1 MSEKEDNEQNMDN
14 QMVFDR
20 IKGAL
25 YGVAVGDCLG
35 ALVEFRTWDEIR
47 FQFGRVTEIGPS
59 WLDGSIGEGTDDT
72 AMTLAVAEGIM
83 QTGPMD
89 DPVEMIGA
97 EFVKW
102 FRRGPTGCG
111 NICFR
116 AIAGASRN
124 GRVSKPKRETWFKTA
139 EAVHKVLNGRSG
151 GNGTLM
157 RTAPVALLLQGA
169 ARDKLAYEASKMTH
183 FDDDAAD
190 ACVLY
195 CQLIAR
201 LIRGDEVQEALGV
214 IADTEYERVT
224 LPGAYFAPDP
234 SGYVKDTFNAAL
246 GCFAHLKNF
255 EDILVTVVDLGGDA
269 DTTGAIAGGL
279 AGAAY
284 GYSSIPA
291 RWIAALD
298 DRLKARLDACV
309 RAAGRVWKC
318 WG

>member
-1 MSEKEDNEQNMDN
+1 MIKEK
-14 QMVFDR
+14 VFDR

-59 WLDGSIGEGTDDT
+59 WLDGSIGKGTDDT

-116 AIAGASRN
+116 AIAGASKN
-124 GRVSKPKRETWFKTA
+124 GKVSMPKREAWFKTA
-139 EAVHKVLNGRSG
+139 EAVHKALDGRSG

-157 RTAPVALLLQGA
+157 RTAPVALLLQGT

-183 FDDDAAD
+183 FDEDAAD
-190 ACVLY
+190 TCVLY
-195 CQLIAR
+195 CQLMTR
-201 LIRGDEVQEALGV
+201 LIRGEGV
-214 IADTEYERVT
+214 IAAVDHVISGTEYERVT
-224 LPGAYFAPDP
+224 LPGAYFAPNP
-234 SGYVKDTFNAAL
+234 SGYVKDTFIAAL
-246 GCFAHLKNF
+246 ACFSHLKNF
-255 EDILVTVVDLGGDA
+255 EDILVTVVGLGGDA

-284 GYSSIPA
+284 GYSSIPT

-298 DRLKARLDACV
+298 DGLKARLDACAL
-309 RAAGRVWKC
+309 AAGKVWKC